1 MSDLV
6 ELRASTQKWSTDY
19 AQRYMLPYITR
30 QRDVLLQARI
40 AYYQTGAGPVPPPT
54 PPPEGSSRLSI
65 RAAAAT
71 QGVSTGVFQTA
82 DRARADFRSKF

>member
-1 MSDLV
+1 MVDR
-6 ELRASTQKWSTDY
+6 LRAAIY
-19 AQRYMLPYITR
+19 ATIHHTTTRRLATSKNCVLPNGG
-30 QRDVLLQARI
+30 
-40 AYYQTGAGPVPPPT
+40 GASPPPP